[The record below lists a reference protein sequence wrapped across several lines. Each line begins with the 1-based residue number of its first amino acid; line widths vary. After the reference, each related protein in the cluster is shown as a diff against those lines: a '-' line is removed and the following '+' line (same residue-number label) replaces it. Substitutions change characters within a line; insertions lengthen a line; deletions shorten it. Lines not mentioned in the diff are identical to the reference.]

1 MMVPNEVVEIMSQ
14 SELTKARQYEAN
26 MQRIYDS
33 MNTASQKAQAEVQ
46 LAKNNNNA
54 IAKNHAVEISL
65 VEAKAVADD
74 EKKKRLDA
82 ISQLQEL
89 ETKMQRRMLSK
100 PGHDGMDFQMKRRNK
115 ELERAKSE
123 MEVAE
128 ARGDSENKKMALYW
142 QDQMHHVLN
151 ARSINQVFERYA
163 TIFEELCGHSEDG
176 YDVPPALLEANKL
189 KSEHR
194 EYRKRD
200 EDRRPSNPTREAT
213 IAESDASSGT
223 PLRSV
228 KISIRNIEKQQRRS
242 ERIKRI
248 GASVPRAFAPNGA
261 LTGRPTEYLRAYI
274 PHEQTATRSDMEW
287 SAVDIPA
294 MMKVLKRNGDKQ
306 MLNPGQNWAWSAT
319 SEGGRHRLIELTD
332 RSQCSLFITSSGQI
346 LFGVT

>member
-1 MMVPNEVVEIMSQ
+1 
-14 SELTKARQYEAN
+14 
-26 MQRIYDS
+26 MQ
-33 MNTASQKAQAEVQ
+33 Q
-46 LAKNNNNA
+46 
-54 IAKNHAVEISL
+54 
-65 VEAKAVADD
+65 
-74 EKKKRLDA
+74 
-82 ISQLQEL
+82 
-89 ETKMQRRMLSK
+89 RMLSK

-128 ARGDSENKKMALYW
+128 ARGDSENKKMVLYW

-151 ARSINQVFERYA
+151 ARALNQVFERYA
-163 TIFEELCGHSEDG
+163 TIFEELCGHTEDG
-176 YDVPPALLEANKL
+176 YDVSPALLEANKL

-213 IAESDASSGT
+213 IAESDPSSGT

-261 LTGRPTEYLRAYI
+261 LTGRPTEYLRAYT

-287 SAVDIPA
+287 PAVDIPA
-294 MMKVLKRNGDKQ
+294 MMKVLKRNGDKADAEPWSELGLERNLGGGTTP
-306 MLNPGQNWAWSAT
+306 LN
-319 SEGGRHRLIELTD
+319 RID
-332 RSQCSLFITSSGQI
+332 RSESVLVIYNILGSNITWSDMNCGEHFKANTLLKIQG
-346 LFGVT
+346 F